1 VGGRA
6 KWIPPSTVKQ
16 YLAGLPSDRR
26 KAIAEVRAN
35 ILANLPKGYQETMSF
50 GMIAYVIPLKR
61 YPETYNGEPLMCAA
75 LASQKNHMAVYL
87 CNVYTNPKI
96 ETWFKKAYQKTGKR
110 SDMGKSCVRFKQ
122 LEDLPVD
129 LIGQTIAKTT
139 VEQFIKFYEDSR
151 KR

>member
-1 VGGRA
+1 
-6 KWIPPSTVKQ
+6 
-16 YLAGLPSDRR
+16 
-26 KAIAEVRAN
+26 
-35 ILANLPKGYQETMSF
+35 
-50 GMIAYVIPLKR
+50 
-61 YPETYNGEPLMCAA
+61 MCAA

-87 CNVYTNPKI
+87 CNVYANPKI